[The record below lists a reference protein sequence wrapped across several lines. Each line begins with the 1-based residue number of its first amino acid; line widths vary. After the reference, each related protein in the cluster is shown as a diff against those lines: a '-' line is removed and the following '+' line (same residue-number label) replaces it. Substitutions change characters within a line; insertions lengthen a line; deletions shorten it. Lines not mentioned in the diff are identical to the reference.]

1 MVLFQRLKIVKNEEG
16 KSYNPVLQSLLSFT
30 PVLIIDHFLN
40 TPCFLRGSICLFFL
54 AQSPHDWGHSCCAQ
68 HRIWGITQMLCAVVK
83 SMFFHLSNNSV
94 DNTIF
99 NLGISYLNAAAFRDA
114 ELESMVICS
123 RFSVLKIFFVAYK
136 V

>member
-1 MVLFQRLKIVKNEEG
+1 
-16 KSYNPVLQSLLSFT
+16 
-30 PVLIIDHFLN
+30 
-40 TPCFLRGSICLFFL
+40 
-54 AQSPHDWGHSCCAQ
+54 
-68 HRIWGITQMLCAVVK
+68 MLCAVVK